1 MATNDRKAAA
11 LSDGPPTE
19 HLEHQEH
26 AVHAAHEGGFVAK
39 VAITI
44 AVLAAVAASV
54 GSLETIE
61 SGAAITTKNEAVLH
75 QNKATD
81 QWNFF
86 QARSIK
92 RNMFEIAAAA
102 GGPKSED
109 YRARVKEYEAQ
120 SDEIQAKAKDLEA
133 EAEKALSA
141 SARHEERHHFLT
153 LATTLLHI
161 SIAVATV
168 AIISGGKR
176 WPWFA
181 ALALG
186 ATGALVAAAAYL

>member
-1 MATNDRKAAA
+1 MSMDEA
-11 LSDGPPTE
+11 PTD
-19 HLEHQEH
+19 HFAHQEH
-26 AVHAAHEGGFVAK
+26 AAHAANEGGFSAV

-44 AVLAAVAASV
+44 AMLAVLAAGI

-61 SGAAITTKNEAVLH
+61 SGAAIIAKNEAVLH

-92 RNMFEIAAAA
+92 RNMYEIAASA
-102 GGPKSED
+102 GGPKTDE
-109 YRARVKEYEAQ
+109 YNGRVKEYEKESA
-120 SDEIQAKAKDLEA
+120 EIQAKAKDLEGES
-133 EAEKALSA
+133 EAALSA
-141 SARHEERHHFLT
+141 SEQHEKRHHFLT
-153 LATTLLHI
+153 LAATLLHI

-176 WPWFA
+176 WPWQAAIVLGFA
-181 ALALG
+181 G
-186 ATGALVAAAAYL
+186 AAVAATAYL